1 MPGNAA
7 LVDGHGRRIDYLR
20 ISVTDRCD
28 LRCTYCLP
36 AHFKDFDAPAHWL
49 THDEMTR
56 LVGLFTAMGV
66 RKLRLTGGEPLTRGG
81 LATLA
86 GALAALP
93 GVHDL
98 SLSTNGTRLARHAAD
113 LRAAGV
119 KRLNVSLDTLDA
131 AAYAR
136 ITGRDCLDDVLRGL
150 HAARSAGFAPIKLNA
165 VVQAGTP
172 ENDLDRLLA
181 YSRAHGYILRLI
193 EPMPVGSTG
202 RRTMGVDLSVLGPR
216 LADRHGLLPVLAGP
230 GAAPSPYRG
239 GAGTPAR
246 GVSRPRS
253 RHLCGA
259 GPARYWGDAGSPALG
274 VITPMSQHFC
284 DACNRVRLGADGTLY
299 PCLGEHASVPLGALL
314 RQGASDTRLAHAI
327 VGAIAAKPERHDF

>member
-36 AHFKDFDAPAHWL
+36 AHFKDFDAPVHWL

-93 GVHDL
+93 GVQDL

-202 RRTMGVDLSVLGPR
+202 RRTMGVDLSALGPR
-216 LADRHGLLPVLAGP
+216 LADRHGLLPVLAG
-230 GAAPSPYRG
+230 R
-239 GAGTPAR
+239 
-246 GVSRPRS
+246 
-253 RHLCGA
+253 GA

-314 RQGASDTRLAHAI
+314 RQGASDTQLAHAI
-327 VGAIAAKPERHDF
+327 VGAIAAKPERHDFTRHPERIVRFMSQTGG